1 MAQLTSAD
9 TFQRDA
15 EPPSRLRIGLISEF
29 VYPFHKGGAEKR
41 FYELGRRLAARGHD
55 VHWFAMRHWDGD
67 PSIVFEGMRLHSAR
81 EPLDV
86 YAPDG
91 SRSIGA
97 AMRLSLALTRA
108 LRRVP
113 VQFDVIDCSL
123 YPIFHIFGSKL
134 VRREIPLVVTWHE
147 YWGDHWYEYLGRRG
161 LVGKHVERLAAR
173 VPQRIIAVSDMAREG
188 LEQSGVESGRV
199 STIHNGVDTAGIES
213 VAPSGTVFDIVFFG
227 RLKNHKNVG
236 LLLSAVARLKER
248 RSGISCL
255 VIGDGP
261 ERESL
266 ESLAVELGIARNVVF
281 KGAVD
286 DEEMLSLVKSS
297 RVFVNPSTK
306 EGGGSI
312 TLLEANAAGVPAIAI
327 RHPMGIDE
335 ALIREGENG
344 WWVEE
349 ADAWKLAAVIAH
361 ALESAD
367 SDALAAR
374 CRRFARRYDWDAVAE
389 RYERVYTDVVFRSR
403 KAA

>member
-1 MAQLTSAD
+1 MRFEETRTSRMAQLTSAD

-161 LVGKHVERLAAR
+161 RVGKHVERLAAR
-173 VPQRIIAVSDMAREG
+173 VPQRIIGVSDMAREG
-188 LEQSGVESGRV
+188 LEQSGVES
-199 STIHNGVDTAGIES
+199 
-213 VAPSGTVFDIVFFG
+213 
-227 RLKNHKNVG
+227 
-236 LLLSAVARLKER
+236 
-248 RSGISCL
+248 
-255 VIGDGP
+255 
-261 ERESL
+261 
-266 ESLAVELGIARNVVF
+266 GIARNVVF

-389 RYERVYTDVVFRSR
+389 RYERVYTDVVFR
-403 KAA
+403 